1 MGPGP
6 RDGVKAS
13 VGVKVRVRVR
23 VRVTVSVR
31 LRVMLTVRVR
41 LRLRVIPWS
50 VCLASRRAP
59 CHGGGAALAA
69 RAGPD
74 RPGKPSGGRVRLG

>member
-31 LRVMLTVRVR
+31 LRVRLTVRVR

-59 CHGGGAALAA
+59 CHGG
-69 RAGPD
+69 AGPD
-74 RPGKPSGGRVRLG
+74 RPGKPSGGWVRLG